1 MSLRPTNRYLLVAIT
16 DTTPE
21 DEAVL
26 LLPAEYRSVQT
37 AYETVT
43 VKAVAPDCNGTW
55 TVGDT
60 LVVEGHM
67 LRDIHVGV
75 GAFTVILENH
85 VVGVIDAE

>member
-1 MSLRPTNRYLLVAIT
+1 MSLRPTNRYLLVEAT

-26 LLPAEYRSVQT
+26 LLPAEYRSVHT
-37 AYETVT
+37 PYETVT
-43 VKAVAPDCNGTW
+43 VKAVASDCNVTW

-67 LRDIHVGV
+67 LHDIRVGV